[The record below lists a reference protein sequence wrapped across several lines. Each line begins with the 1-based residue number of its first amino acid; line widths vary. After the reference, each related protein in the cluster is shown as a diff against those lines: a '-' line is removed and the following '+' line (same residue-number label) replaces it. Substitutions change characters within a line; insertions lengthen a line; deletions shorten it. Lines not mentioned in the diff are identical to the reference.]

1 MRLTT
6 TGWKLPRIQILD
18 SLSESIDF
26 RWLFMGN
33 FFAQSAQ
40 WLQLLTV
47 GWLVKDLT
55 SGTVMSPFFVVVA
68 GGLTML
74 PGILTAPF
82 GGVLGDRFDRRG
94 LVIAINGFMAIW
106 SLAFAFLVG
115 AQMVTVW
122 HVYVYVFVGGVCLSI
137 SMPAR
142 FALILDTVPSR
153 LFGNAIATNVITIPG
168 TRMIGPF
175 IGGILIAT
183 LGFFWNFVLESMF
196 YIFNLLAY
204 IPMRTPYTVS
214 GKQEGRQSI
223 LGDLIQGFKYMCME
237 NRVLLHLTLL
247 AMIPNTLLEPIMY
260 LLPIFTDDVLRRG
273 ADFGGYIMA
282 MNGLGGLTMA
292 ILLSTF
298 GYGLSKGKIVLIAA
312 LASSL
317 LVVLFSHSFIMPLA
331 FLIIYIYAASQTA
344 FRTTN
349 QALVQ
354 TISIPEMRARV
365 TSLERYSMGFVLVMS
380 LFVGWFAGYTT
391 VSIALVTMGS
401 IALIASVIAN
411 RYAKEIKALP

>member
-1 MRLTT
+1 
-6 TGWKLPRIQILD
+6 
-18 SLSESIDF
+18 
-26 RWLFMGN
+26 MGN

-115 AQMVTVW
+115 AQMVTIW

-196 YIFNLLAY
+196 IFSICWHTYQCELQ
-204 IPMRTPYTVS
+204 IRFRVS
-214 GKQEGRQSI
+214 KKNG
-223 LGDLIQGFKYMCME
+223 
-237 NRVLLHLTLL
+237 NRSW
-247 AMIPNTLLEPIMY
+247 
-260 LLPIFTDDVLRRG
+260 
-273 ADFGGYIMA
+273 
-282 MNGLGGLTMA
+282 A
-292 ILLSTF
+292 I
-298 GYGLSKGKIVLIAA
+298 
-312 LASSL
+312 
-317 LVVLFSHSFIMPLA
+317 
-331 FLIIYIYAASQTA
+331 
-344 FRTTN
+344 
-349 QALVQ
+349 
-354 TISIPEMRARV
+354 
-365 TSLERYSMGFVLVMS
+365 
-380 LFVGWFAGYTT
+380 
-391 VSIALVTMGS
+391 
-401 IALIASVIAN
+401 
-411 RYAKEIKALP
+411 